1 MSHHFGFGNIQV
13 DKVASPYVTNK
24 ATKLE
29 ASGKF
34 KEKLMLKQRQIE
46 EMMMENRLKKLL
58 NEEERLRK
66 QTELAQKHA
75 AFADKVSDRRN
86 NDFNNKTN
94 FLNEVEE
101 NRQRMVQRSNAA
113 RKGNAN
119 EIYAQKMNVY

>member
-94 FLNEVEE
+94 FLN
-101 NRQRMVQRSNAA
+101 
-113 RKGNAN
+113 
-119 EIYAQKMNVY
+119 

>member
-101 NRQRMVQRSNAA
+101 NRQRMV
-113 RKGNAN
+113 
-119 EIYAQKMNVY
+119 

>member
-46 EMMMENRLKKLL
+46 VSKQGVSKLNFISDQEMMMENRLKKLL

-101 NRQRMVQRSNAA
+101 NRQRMV
-113 RKGNAN
+113 
-119 EIYAQKMNVY
+119 